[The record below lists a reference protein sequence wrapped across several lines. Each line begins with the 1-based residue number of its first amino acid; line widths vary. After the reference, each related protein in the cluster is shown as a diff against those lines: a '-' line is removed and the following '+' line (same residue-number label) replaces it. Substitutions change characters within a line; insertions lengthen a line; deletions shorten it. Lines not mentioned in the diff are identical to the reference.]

1 MADFPNRLEASPAS
15 IAQKEKKRS
24 GRWDSIWR
32 RYSLYSMHIIETAS
46 NLFYKREREKKRKET
61 GSCIGK
67 TYTESWEE
75 LCLPPSDL
83 LCNLYSLTCTRRR
96 ESNDKKPIKYLCII
110 YSYRLFGLPWPRRD
124 MLISFKVVAVQFF
137 FFFFKIKRSDGI
149 MRVFL
154 FIFIRRCALAPRA
167 SRRPALFNIFLFH
180 FKKEKKRKR
189 KIWEGNFC
197 ISHSPLRFCLF
208 IYTHEL
214 RRFMH
219 TEK

>member
-137 FFFFKIKRSDGI
+137 FFFFQNKKIWWYNARLSIYFHSALRSGTA
-149 MRVFL
+149 REQTSSSFQ
-154 FIFIRRCALAPRA
+154 
-167 SRRPALFNIFLFH
+167 H
-180 FKKEKKRKR
+180 FSFSFQKRK
-189 KIWEGNFC
+189 KKKKKNMGGKF
-197 ISHSPLRFCLF
+197 L
-208 IYTHEL
+208 Y
-214 RRFMH
+214 
-219 TEK
+219 